1 MALQEVAQHRKWLS
15 GKDVHGRIY
24 ISTQGINAQL
34 SGPSEDA
41 EGYAKWTQERQ
52 GWQVCSPKSACTS
65 GRGCPLPEYCSKA
78 CDAAFALPGQALHAS
93 TA

>member
-1 MALQEVAQHRKWLS
+1 MALQEVAQHREWLS
-15 GKDVHGRIY
+15 GKDIHGRIY

-52 GWQVCSPKSACTS
+52 VWQVRSPKCSA
-65 GRGCPLPEYCSKA
+65 P
-78 CDAAFALPGQALHAS
+78 ALQ
-93 TA
+93 

>member
-1 MALQEVAQHRKWLS
+1 MFTACNDLLCPKLIMALQEVAQHREWLS
-15 GKDVHGRIY
+15 GKDIHGRIY

-52 GWQVCSPKSACTS
+52 VWQVCS
-65 GRGCPLPEYCSKA
+65 
-78 CDAAFALPGQALHAS
+78 QN
-93 TA
+93 